1 MKFTFLGTSHGIP
14 EVNRRCQ
21 SIMLEVAGKVY
32 FVDMGTQSIEELITR
47 KIPIES
53 VKSIFITH
61 MHGDHTNGLISFVDL
76 CYWYFKNAN
85 PSIYIPGSAEKAKA
99 LIDAWLEFNDT
110 GIRDLEF
117 NTVKEGLFYDDGD
130 VKVTAF
136 RTKHSAF
143 SYSYLIEAENKRVL
157 ITGDFCGAGPVVDFP
172 MSVLDA
178 PVDLA
183 ICECVHFDAGEYS
196 KILKGNENLKKM
208 VIVHYNDKE
217 SSKIAI
223 NKLKEDMNI
232 PFIVAVDGLEL
243 TV

>member
-1 MKFTFLGTSHGIP
+1 MKITFLGTSHGIP

-21 SIMLEVAGKVY
+21 SIMFEVGDKVY
-32 FVDMGTQSIEELITR
+32 FVDMGTQSIEDLITR
-47 KIPIES
+47 RIPIES
-53 VKSIFITH
+53 VKSVFLTH

-85 PSIYIPGSAEKAKA
+85 PSFYIPGSAEKAKE
-99 LIDAWLEFNDT
+99 LIDAWLRFNDT

-117 NTVKEGLFYDDGD
+117 TTVNEGLFYDDSNI
-130 VKVTAF
+130 KVTAY

-143 SYSYLIEAENKRVL
+143 SYSYVIEAENKRILV
-157 ITGDFCGAGPVVDFP
+157 TGDFCGEGPVVDFP
-172 MSVLDA
+172 LSVLEEK
-178 PVDLA
+178 VDVA
-183 ICECVHFDAGEYS
+183 ICECVHFDAGEYI
-196 KILKGNENLKKM
+196 KVLKDKENLEKM
-208 VIVHYNDKE
+208 VNVHYNDKE

-232 PFIVAVDGLEL
+232 PVIVAVDGYEL